1 MRLAA
6 PRPLTWTALA
16 FALVLGACSTTVTTS
31 SGPVN
36 DVRTPAR
43 SDNDASRRARTR
55 LELASAYFGR
65 GQMKTALDEVKLAL
79 EADPRLGAAHN
90 LRGLIHAALGE
101 NEQADESFRRAL
113 ALDALDV
120 DALQNYGWF
129 LCQRKRYDEAEARFA
144 QALGVPSNPNAAR
157 TWLAQ
162 GVCQLQAGGLDA
174 AERSLMRSYELDAG
188 NPTTAFHLA
197 EVLLKR
203 GEPERARFYIRRINN
218 VPALV
223 SAQTLWLAARI
234 EHKLG
239 NRSGVRE
246 LGEQLS
252 NRFHESR
259 EAVAFQRGQFDE

>member
-1 MRLAA
+1 MTIAA
-6 PRPLTWTALA
+6 LRPVTWLALA
-16 FALVLGACSTTVTTS
+16 FVLAGCSTTVTST

-36 DVRTPAR
+36 DIRTR
-43 SDNDASRRARTR
+43 TSTETDAARRARVR
-55 LELASAYFGR
+55 LDLAAAYFGR

-113 ALDALDV
+113 AIDALDI

-129 LCQRKRYDEAEARFA
+129 LCQRKRYGEAEARFA
-144 QALGVPSNPNAAR
+144 QALAVPSNPNAAR

-162 GVCQLQAGGLDA
+162 GVCQIRAGGLDA
-174 AERSLMRSYELDAG
+174 AERSLMRAYELDAG
-188 NPTTAFHLA
+188 NPTIAFHLA
-197 EVLLKR
+197 EVLLRR
-203 GEPERARFYIRRINN
+203 GEPERARFYIRRVNS
-218 VPALV
+218 VPARI
-223 SAQTLWLAARI
+223 SAQSLWLAVRI

-239 NRSGVRE
+239 NRTGVQD
-246 LGEQLS
+246 LGAQLS
-252 NRFHESR
+252 SRFHESR